1 MVRVRGRLRVK
12 VRLRVRLKRRLRLRL
27 TAAVSLMERL
37 AHLWRRARK
46 LAPVVEA
53 HDASE

>member
-1 MVRVRGRLRVK
+1 MVRVRGRLSVR

-46 LAPVVEA
+46 LAPVV
-53 HDASE
+53 